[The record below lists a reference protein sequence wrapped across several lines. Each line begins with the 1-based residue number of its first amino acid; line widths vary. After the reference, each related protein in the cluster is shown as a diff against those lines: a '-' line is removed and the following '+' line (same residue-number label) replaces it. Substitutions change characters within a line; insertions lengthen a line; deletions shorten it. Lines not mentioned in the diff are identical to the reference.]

1 MGCLRL
7 VAVSFF
13 VIVSSQIQ
21 HTINDEATMQRL
33 IDLGSDGITSDDVD
47 PLIEVARRNGL

>member
-1 MGCLRL
+1 LPETGRRLFLRDRL
-7 VAVSFF
+7 IANPY
-13 VIVSSQIQ
+13 
-21 HTINDEATMQRL
+21 TINDEATMQRL